1 MHFGASGACVQ
12 TLTRASLAKK
22 VHSSGDDTMIIF
34 QKYANRYTDTPKVYL
49 CTRLLFLSCH
59 LQRVFSLGVRAFR
72 DMTTPW
78 VFNRCVS
85 VVAATKLACG
95 G

>member
-59 LQRVFSLGVRAFR
+59 FQCVFSLGVRAFR
-72 DMTTPW
+72 DIATPS
-78 VFNRCVS
+78 VFNQRVF
-85 VVAATKLACG
+85 VVGVTKRLFG